1 MNVLTII
8 DSFKGTISSKR
19 LGEIAKEEL
28 EKKNHHVDIIPVAD
42 GGDGFCEAIEDV
54 FKVHH
59 TKYKE
64 EKMAVHDPL
73 GRLID
78 SSYLVDL
85 NTNTA
90 YIELAR
96 ASGISLLSIDELNP
110 FITSTYGFGELISG
124 AIKKGYKRIVLG
136 IGGSATNDAGSGL
149 LEALGLLFLDK
160 EKKIITNLNNEKLS
174 LVESVD
180 RTNLEEK
187 TKDIE
192 FIVLSDVTNPLLGK
206 SGATYVFSP
215 QKGAKKADLKDLES
229 NISYFARLNN
239 EYINKAGSGAA
250 GGVGYALQAYLNAK
264 IYSGIDYI
272 LDMVDYDNLVNNY
285 DVVITGEGKIDRQSL
300 DGKVVFQVIK
310 RSKNKKIIL
319 VCGINELDDNDLTK
333 YNVDSIYSV
342 VSGDVSVNDS
352 MSRPEYYYRKMVE
365 SIKI

>member
-42 GGDGFCEAIEDV
+42 GGDGFCDAVEEV

-59 TKYKE
+59 NKYKE
-64 EKMAVHDPL
+64 EKNKVHDPL
-73 GRLID
+73 SRLIE

-85 NTNTA
+85 DNNTA

-110 FITSTYGFGELISG
+110 FITSTYGFGELIND
-124 AIKKGYKRIVLG
+124 AIEKGYKRIVLG

-149 LEALGLLFLDK
+149 LEALGVSFYDQQGRKL
-160 EKKIITNLNNEKLS
+160 NCLNNQKLAEVYS
-174 LVESVD
+174 I
-180 RTNLEEK
+180 NK
-187 TKDIE
+187 TKLDDKIKDIE
-192 FIVLSDVTNPLLGK
+192 FIVLSDVTNPLLGD

-215 QKGAKKADLKDLES
+215 QKGATKEDLKDLEN
-229 NISYFARLNN
+229 NISQFAQLDKRYVNHPG
-239 EYINKAGSGAA
+239 AGAA
-250 GGVGYALQAYLNAK
+250 GGVGYALLTYLNAK

-285 DVVITGEGKIDRQSL
+285 DVIITGEGKIDKQSL

-319 VCGINELDDNDLTK
+319 VCGINELDKEDLNR
-333 YNVDSIYSV
+333 YNIDSIYSV
-342 VSGDVSVNDS
+342 VSNEVSINES
-352 MSRPEYYYRKMVE
+352 MSSPEYYYREM
-365 SIKI
+365 IKKLKI